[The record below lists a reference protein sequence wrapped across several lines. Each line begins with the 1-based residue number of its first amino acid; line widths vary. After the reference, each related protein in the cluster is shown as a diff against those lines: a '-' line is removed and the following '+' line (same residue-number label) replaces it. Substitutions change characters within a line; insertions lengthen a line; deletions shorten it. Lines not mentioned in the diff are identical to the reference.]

1 MTLTTAPKVS
11 ILVPCFNVETF
22 VAECLTSIRQQTL
35 HDIEVICLN
44 DGSTDKTLDIMR
56 QTVGDDPR
64 FRIVDK
70 PNSGYGATMNL
81 GLTMAKGDYIGIV
94 ESDDFVEPDMFR
106 ALYEEAV
113 QHDLDI
119 SRCTFNMLREGDI
132 KTNTCPY
139 LPKTQVF
146 DPKVELDAFRHPPSI
161 WAAIYRRSLLQDWN
175 IRFLETPGAAY
186 QDISFAF
193 KTTMAATRIRCLPQP
208 LLNYR
213 IHQNNSVKKASN
225 ALIVID
231 EIDEC
236 LTFARRHHAEDL
248 LGEVM
253 VDIEYATFKWNYLRL
268 PQAAAHAFFQK
279 WLDRWIRNKGYGVR
293 LRPSSLK
300 TFLHYVAV
308 TKFPERFENYLRAK
322 SK

>member
-1 MTLTTAPKVS
+1 
-11 ILVPCFNVETF
+11 
-22 VAECLTSIRQQTL
+22 
-35 HDIEVICLN
+35 
-44 DGSTDKTLDIMR
+44 
-56 QTVGDDPR
+56 
-64 FRIVDK
+64 
-70 PNSGYGATMNL
+70 
-81 GLTMAKGDYIGIV
+81 
-94 ESDDFVEPDMFR
+94 
-106 ALYEEAV
+106 
-113 QHDLDI
+113 
-119 SRCTFNMLREGDI
+119 MLREGGI

-161 WAAIYRRSLLQDWN
+161 WAAIYRRSLLLDWN

-236 LTFARRHHAEDL
+236 LAFARRHHAEGL

-279 WLDRWIRNKGYGVR
+279 WLDRWIRNKGYGVK

-300 TFLHYVAV
+300 SFLHYVAV
-308 TKFPERFENYLRAK
+308 TKIPERFENYLRAK